1 MGYPPESARF
11 YLSGGGSEALL
22 LRGYEDRK
30 YGGLSFA
37 TASVEYRYDFRLS
50 PQGGTNLYGIL
61 FTDRGRADN
70 TGGVKGGAGIGVQLD
85 LDVFGAL
92 LPSLRLDYAFSPES
106 PTGRIHFR
114 IGPMF

>member
-1 MGYPPESARF
+1 
-11 YLSGGGSEALL
+11 
-22 LRGYEDRK
+22 
-30 YGGLSFA
+30 
-37 TASVEYRYDFRLS
+37 
-50 PQGGTNLYGIL
+50 
-61 FTDRGRADN
+61 
-70 TGGVKGGAGIGVQLD
+70 VKWGAGIGVQLD